1 MLKKNIISKA
11 AILTFGLI
19 AASSPVIAGTS
30 TPTKEVVPA
39 VEEETPAFSGWLS
52 FDLNSHFVSYGSDV
66 WGGGTSWGR
75 GVFNPS
81 FELAWATPV
90 KGLSAVVGTWW
101 DVNNNLPSSIG
112 GYLQEVDIWTGLS
125 YSYKDLSLT
134 ALYQAWMYAEQTE
147 QVLDVILKY
156 NNNTFLNP
164 ALTIHNRLNASLEGE
179 GGDGPG
185 SQGTFF
191 VPNLSYTFKV
201 FELSITPTAAMGFC
215 TDDFHGGS
223 GGYAYTALGIG
234 GSVPIPYLPGSW
246 ELHGG
251 VTYYNTSA
259 SAIPNNVSDNFVTG
273 NLGVKLTF

>member
-112 GYLQEVDIWTGLS
+112 GYLQEVDIWSFLQLQGFKFNCFVS
-125 YSYKDLSLT
+125 S
-134 ALYQAWMYAEQTE
+134 M
-147 QVLDVILKY
+147 DV
-156 NNNTFLNP
+156 
-164 ALTIHNRLNASLEGE
+164 
-179 GGDGPG
+179 
-185 SQGTFF
+185 
-191 VPNLSYTFKV
+191 
-201 FELSITPTAAMGFC
+201 C
-215 TDDFHGGS
+215 
-223 GGYAYTALGIG
+223 
-234 GSVPIPYLPGSW
+234 
-246 ELHGG
+246 
-251 VTYYNTSA
+251 
-259 SAIPNNVSDNFVTG
+259 
-273 NLGVKLTF
+273 